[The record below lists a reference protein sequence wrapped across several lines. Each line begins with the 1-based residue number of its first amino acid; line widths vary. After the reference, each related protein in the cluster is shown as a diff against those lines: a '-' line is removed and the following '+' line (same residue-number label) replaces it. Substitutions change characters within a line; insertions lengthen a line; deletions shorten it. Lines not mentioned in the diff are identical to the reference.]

1 MEFRVPKVR
10 YVGHL
15 ITNSGIK
22 VDPEKVRVIVDM
34 PAPKDES
41 GVKHILGV
49 VQYVAKFI
57 PNLSEVTAP
66 LCTLLQPDMALVC
79 TSTGKFRQT
88 ETTSLKHTS
97 TQYI

>member
-1 MEFRVPKVR
+1 MEFRVPEVR

-41 GVKHILGV
+41 GVKRILGV
-49 VQYVAKFI
+49 VQYVAKII
-57 PNLSEVTAP
+57 PNLS
-66 LCTLLQPDMALVC
+66 
-79 TSTGKFRQT
+79 
-88 ETTSLKHTS
+88 
-97 TQYI
+97 